1 MQTSLLG
8 NRKRSIVYK
17 VKIMFGGKFLMKLKS
32 VEIRGFNKTASAKY
46 EFSDINYIQG
56 LNGSGKS
63 TIIQAIQFALLGYLP
78 NFSKQNSIIFQ
89 HASGR
94 SMEVIANISDEKYG
108 NIQIT
113 RSLVNTGKSITADYQ
128 ITPEID
134 LDEILKDIVLPVF
147 NVTEFLAMSNNAL
160 KDWFVDNLSTSASFD
175 WKSYIEAY
183 ISDCDYVRDSTLI
196 KIRSKLDSLP
206 SDISGTVAAAQLNS
220 QFKEILRE
228 LNAESKAICGT
239 VSSLVKYDDAEIN
252 DHTSKELSTQIDKL
266 QNQVYNIKMAKQKEV
281 MNAAIRKDLS
291 ACTVGADFSEATDKD
306 IIAWRAKLARIKS
319 DISDKEASISNLSSE
334 IQKEIAAKTK
344 LELEFHQLDTPDKN
358 ICPITGQACGTII
371 SYFEDCAEQQ
381 TAKKSEIDKTT
392 KRIAEL
398 TDAVSNL
405 RDKLSDMSHSATE
418 LENLI
423 LSRIYEYNKFCALSN
438 KLVDVDAEYMDQ
450 DETII
455 EAKIDH
461 FKQLLEKVIATEQYN
476 KLFECA
482 MKDVANVNLDID
494 LLKGLCKLVDNNSEK
509 VRELTEK
516 PFIEMSSK
524 ISKNLKQIFG
534 EAVDAKFTSTEKANS
549 FRFGITRNSTFIPY
563 VTLSS
568 GEKCLYIIA
577 LLMTILDS
585 SSCPIKL
592 ILIDDLL
599 DHLDLNR
606 FNAIWEGLHKSDIQF
621 IFAGVQPIKESSVNV
636 IKL

>member
-160 KDWFVDNLSTSASFD
+160 KDWFVANLSTSASFD

-183 ISDCDYVRDSTLI
+183 ISDCDYVRNSTLI
-196 KIRSKLDSLP
+196 KIRSKLDSLS

-358 ICPITGQACGTII
+358 ICPITGQSCGTII

-438 KLVDVDAEYMDQ
+438 KLVDVDAEYIDQ

-461 FKQLLEKVIATEQYN
+461 FKQLLEKVIANEQYN

-534 EAVDAKFTSTEKANS
+534 EAVDAKFTSNEKANS

-563 VTLSS
+563 FTLSS

-599 DHLDLNR
+599 DHLDVNR